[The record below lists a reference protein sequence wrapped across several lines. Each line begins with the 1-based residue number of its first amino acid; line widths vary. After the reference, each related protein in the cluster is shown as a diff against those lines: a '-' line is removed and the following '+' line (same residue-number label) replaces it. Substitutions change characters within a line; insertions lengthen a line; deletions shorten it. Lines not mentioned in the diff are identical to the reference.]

1 VATRVLDT
9 NIVSYLLK
17 GHTLAE
23 EYRPHL
29 EGHVLAISFMTV
41 AELFEGAFRSRW
53 GKRRRMA
60 LETALRSYL
69 VIPATPA
76 LCQRW
81 GQVRAE
87 RRRQPISGED
97 AWIAAAALV
106 HACPLVTHNAADF
119 QGIAGLTIITE
130 SS

>member
-1 VATRVLDT
+1 MATRVVDT

-23 EYRPHL
+23 DYRLHL
-29 EGHVLAISFMTV
+29 EGHILAISFMTV
-41 AELFEGAFRSRW
+41 AELFEGAFRARW

-60 LETALRSYL
+60 LEAALRGYL
-69 VIPATPA
+69 TIPATPA

-87 RRRQPISGED
+87 RRQQPISCED
-97 AWIAAAALV
+97 AWIAATALI
-106 HACPLVTHNAADF
+106 HNCPLVTHNSADF
-119 QGIAGLTIITE
+119 QGIAGLTIISE
-130 SS
+130 AG